1 MANGTWRL
9 TTRRGNAQLPLAVAA
24 VLAVAL
30 VLLGRAQSGLFD
42 RARANITDWMS
53 PALELVHAP
62 VEAVNTWASEVGN
75 LFRVY
80 SENIRLREENAR
92 LKQWQAAATLMD
104 ERVKRYQLLLHAVPD
119 PALSS
124 IVARV
129 IGRASRPFDQT
140 IILDA
145 GKANGVKPGQAV
157 VNDRGMIGRI
167 FLSGNHTSWVVL
179 VTDLNSRIPVTIKP
193 GNVQALLAGDNSP
206 TPRLEDFSQNA
217 QLKPGDSIV
226 TSGDGGLLPA
236 GLTIGTL
243 VQTNIGLRVMLLV
256 DPQNVD
262 DVEVLDY
269 KSPIEPLPAPSV
281 NDLPAAAAGLAPA
294 APPPEQPL
302 QALPLQTPGAM
313 PAPGAAMVV
322 PHGAAVVTPAAGQ
335 GSVVALTPKPVKPQ
349 AAAPKPGPA
358 TVQTRPQEAPT
369 APPPEK
375 PVDDAS
381 PDQDQ

>member
-1 MANGTWRL
+1 
-9 TTRRGNAQLPLAVAA
+9 
-24 VLAVAL
+24 
-30 VLLGRAQSGLFD
+30 
-42 RARANITDWMS
+42 
-53 PALELVHAP
+53 
-62 VEAVNTWASEVGN
+62 
-75 LFRVY
+75 
-80 SENIRLREENAR
+80 
-92 LKQWQAAATLMD
+92 
-104 ERVKRYQLLLHAVPD
+104 VPD

-302 QALPLQTPGAM
+302 QTLPLLTPGAM
-313 PAPGAAMVV
+313 PAPAAATAVPRGAATAMLPGV
-322 PHGAAVVTPAAGQ
+322 GQ
-335 GSVVALTPKPVKPQ
+335 GPVVALTPKPVKPQ
-349 AAAPKPGPA
+349 AATPKPGSSA
-358 TVQTRPQEAPT
+358 AQSKPQDAPG

-375 PVDDAS
+375 PVDDPS
-381 PDQDQ
+381 PDLDQ